1 MQSLSQTSSRT
12 SPSQTSN
19 KRCDCGFPSPMKTS
33 STPVNFG
40 RKFYEC
46 GKLEETGRRGCKYFE
61 WVDINNLE
69 NGNVESWWNEWEEEM
84 VLLRAREAEMIEE
97 LKKLKELLM
106 LNEKEMNAYKN
117 DIVKLKLELKK
128 YKEKE
133 SGKSKCSCKKY
144 VIFIFLVAVV
154 IYLVNGSRKWN
165 RSGKEIMCLA

>member
-1 MQSLSQTSSRT
+1 
-12 SPSQTSN
+12 
-19 KRCDCGFPSPMKTS
+19 
-33 STPVNFG
+33 
-40 RKFYEC
+40 
-46 GKLEETGRRGCKYFE
+46 
-61 WVDINNLE
+61 
-69 NGNVESWWNEWEEEM
+69 M
-84 VLLRAREAEMIEE
+84 VLLRAKEVEMIEE